1 MIRVICF
8 VIHIDDTGNLLWENC
23 YGGSGIDDARQ
34 VYKTANNGYLL
45 FGASDSRDGDVNQV
59 NCPYTACYTNT
70 WVIDVDCEPY
80 PINNGKSAWVYRLYD
95 PLDGVNSLSYASLK
109 TYPNPANNQLFIDLP
124 EHHNKVEIEII
135 DVFGHAIKKINALA
149 QQTQVL
155 WDCTNV
161 ATGVYFY
168 QSEINGVVYRGK
180 IVVQ

>member
-1 MIRVICF
+1 YHEKNAVKRIGERDFMIAGI
-8 VIHIDDTGNLLWENC
+8 IHDTDNHTG
-23 YGGSGIDDARQ
+23 
-34 VYKTANNGYLL
+34 
-45 FGASDSRDGDVNQV
+45 
-59 NCPYTACYTNT
+59 
-70 WVIDVDCEPY
+70 DVDCEPY

-155 WDCTNV
+155 WDCSKT